1 MKKILNNNEITDK
14 LLALYGLENDNQ
26 LAIHLGVE
34 RQQIRQ
40 FRNASQVRLP
50 QTIMTE
56 LLSRVDSKPVIDE

>member
-1 MKKILNNNEITDK
+1 MKKILNNNEIADK

-56 LLSRVDSKPVIDE
+56 LLSRVGSKPVIDE